1 LRNDFDKVNITYRVG
16 PLLKESEVF
25 LGISSNTHLTI
36 SLENFFNFILDGSL
50 TKQSSVSSFRIC
62 PGKLVGTYTASD
74 SLGKNVT
81 MLLYKD
87 SEFIIGVG
95 SSKDYSVTC
104 IKSCSDFCGNYDSFL
119 WNDNNIYYAVIPFQ
133 NLIIIKDMALKISK
147 LIGYNILLLF
157 RLY

>member
-50 TKQSSVSSFRIC
+50 TKQMDDYSVPTFRIGS
-62 PGKLVGTYTASD
+62 GKLVGTYTASD

-87 SEFIIGVG
+87 SEFIMELVVAKTIQSPV
-95 SSKDYSVTC
+95 YC
-104 IKSCSDFCGNYDSFL
+104 RDFCGNYDSFL
-119 WNDNNIYYAVIPFQ
+119 WNDNDIYYAVIPFPDC
-133 NLIIIKDMALKISK
+133 NRCSTSGPNPVFDSLTFACSNEL
-147 LIGYNILLLF
+147 
-157 RLY
+157 